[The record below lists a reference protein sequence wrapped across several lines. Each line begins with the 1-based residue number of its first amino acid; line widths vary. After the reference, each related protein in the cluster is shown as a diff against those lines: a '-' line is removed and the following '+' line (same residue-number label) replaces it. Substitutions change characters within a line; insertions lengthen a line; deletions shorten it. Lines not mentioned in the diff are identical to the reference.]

1 MKQKKLFTGGISRW
15 LLNAATLAFLSIL
28 FTLFLLPR
36 TGFAFVEV
44 MSGSM
49 EPGISAGD
57 IVLIHTHEERIREGD
72 VISFQK
78 GGVQMLHRVIEKNE
92 EGFRTKGDANREPDA
107 FFVRREEIRGVCI
120 AAFPQGQRI
129 FAFLRSPAFLIL
141 GLLLLILQGASAE
154 TEAPAEKGR
163 DHPYIILPRK
173 RRKT

>member
-1 MKQKKLFTGGISRW
+1 
-15 LLNAATLAFLSIL
+15 
-28 FTLFLLPR
+28 
-36 TGFAFVEV
+36 
-44 MSGSM
+44 
-49 EPGISAGD
+49 
-57 IVLIHTHEERIREGD
+57 
-72 VISFQK
+72 
-78 GGVQMLHRVIEKNE
+78 MLHRVIEKNG

-141 GLLLLILQGASAE
+141 GLLLLILQGASVEA
-154 TEAPAEKGR
+154 EAPAEKGR